1 MDVED
6 NRKNKT
12 NRSAKTCLLKSREFT
27 SFFGAFCSYPGMA
40 VVELEPLQRAMEKG
54 GNRIHFDDALVPSD
68 SAVKSDTV
76 ADIGHI

>member
-1 MDVED
+1 
-6 NRKNKT
+6 
-12 NRSAKTCLLKSREFT
+12 
-27 SFFGAFCSYPGMA
+27 MA

-54 GNRIHFDDALVPSD
+54 GNRIHFDDVLVPSD